1 MMTAR
6 RIRRARR
13 WRQRNPIWA
22 YVNSVTND
30 GRGWGSGE
38 RGRAILDAIVSDVA
52 AVEVG
57 GGPWDENWEGTAE
70 MREPLN
76 TLAGAEV
83 DVHAVAEF
91 FAPLGDVAPGL

>member
-1 MMTAR
+1 
-6 RIRRARR
+6 
-13 WRQRNPIWA
+13 
-22 YVNSVTND
+22 
-30 GRGWGSGE
+30 
-38 RGRAILDAIVSDVA
+38 
-52 AVEVG
+52 VG

-83 DVHAVAEF
+83 DVHAVADF